1 MHLKILAPVV
11 EELAALLTNTRV
23 ERVYQG
29 RGGGLYILL
38 NRDRKK
44 FNLLLSPDRAM
55 PRLHLVSAKPVAED
69 PPHGFILF
77 LRSHVSGAR
86 VTSIDLLDQDR
97 IVEIRFSKQGDQ
109 YRILFEL
116 FGSSANLVLVDQRS
130 TILAVYYAVP
140 PAEGVARPLLPG
152 LLYSAPEK
160 PLITGPRGADRTPG
174 FDAGPSPNEAA
185 EVYYERLIE
194 QRQIRSLSTGL
205 SSLIKKNLSRS
216 DRLVTALS
224 EDLQAA
230 GRIDEYRQAGDL
242 ILAHLKELRT
252 GMERADLTEYDG
264 NTVSVILDPKRSPS
278 RNAELYFKKYKK
290 AKTGRNIIS
299 ARLRQATDDAA
310 YLKSLSIDLGAAKDA
325 RALMAIRSE
334 LAAKGYLGE
343 KPAQP
348 RRKTQQGAAP
358 PAIRRVLFNGWE
370 ILVGRSAAGN
380 DHLTM
385 KLARPDD
392 LWLHAEGLPG
402 SHVLIRNPNAGDVPP
417 DVLVKAAALAAFHS
431 KGRHAGK
438 VPVTY
443 TRAGLVKKPKGA
455 KPGLVQLQERKSLMV
470 KPEDG

>member
-1 MHLKILAPVV
+1 VHLNILAPVV

-23 ERVYQG
+23 ERVFQG

-44 FNLLLSPDRAM
+44 FNLLLSPDRAL

-86 VTSIDLLDQDR
+86 VTSIGLLDQDR
-97 IVEIRFSKQGDQ
+97 VVEIRFSKQGDQ

-116 FGSSANLVLVDQRS
+116 FGSSANLVLVDQHS

-140 PAEGVARPLLPG
+140 PVEGVARPLLPG

-160 PLITGPRGADRTPG
+160 PLITGARGTDRTPG
-174 FDAGPSPNEAA
+174 FDVGPSPNGAA

-194 QRQIRSLSTGL
+194 QRQIRSLRIEL
-205 SSLIKKNLSRS
+205 SSLIKKNLSRTG
-216 DRLVTALS
+216 RLATALS
-224 EDLQAA
+224 GDLQAA
-230 GRIDEYRQAGDL
+230 DRINEYRQAGDL

-252 GMERADLTEYDG
+252 GMERADLTGYDG

-290 AKTGRNIIS
+290 ARTGRDIIS
-299 ARLRQATDDAA
+299 AHLLQATDEAA
-310 YLKSLSIDLGAAKDA
+310 YLTSLLIDLEQAKDA
-325 RALMAIRSE
+325 DALMAIRSG
-334 LAAKGYLGE
+334 LAAKGYFGK
-343 KPAQP
+343 KPTHL
-348 RRKTQQGAAP
+348 RRNTQQGAAP

-370 ILVGRSAAGN
+370 ILVGKSAAGN

-385 KLARPDD
+385 KIARSDD

-402 SHVLIRNPNAGDVPP
+402 SHVLIRNPNAGAIPP

-443 TRAGLVKKPKGA
+443 TLAGLVKKPKGA
-455 KPGLVQLQERKSLMV
+455 KPGLVHLQERKSLMV